1 MQLPSLLCILT
12 IIIHCVLDVY
22 TNIHLMCVSEHKV
35 FHHGVPALWPVSV
48 VTVLYVHVSCAGGMD
63 KLVLLW
69 DLTDACKSG
78 GILGDTQQQQQ
89 QEEGVEDLE
98 RAPQRTTKLQA
109 R

>member
-1 MQLPSLLCILT
+1 
-12 IIIHCVLDVY
+12 
-22 TNIHLMCVSEHKV
+22 
-35 FHHGVPALWPVSV
+35 
-48 VTVLYVHVSCAGGMD
+48 MD